1 MPPPPVLITLFVAA
15 SERIPKRAAKKRPHQ
30 TGFWQMPCPPADL
43 EDSLIIRRLTP
54 LPPEGSGPFQSKK
67 MGISRNF
74 NRERQGRHRLIR
86 LYLRSSAV
94 RKRRCSAKIR
104 AMSER
109 IYRDPVHNIIRL
121 QTDSDE
127 GELMMRLIDAAEFQ
141 RLRRIKQLGLGL
153 YTYQGAEHSRFTH
166 SLGAFH
172 LMTRVLDRL
181 SETYAIDPGDRIA
194 ARAAALLHDVGHGSF
209 SHVMEK
215 VLNFHH
221 ERWTVQVILDEASEV
236 GQLLRSHS
244 DDLPHKL
251 ASIIEGTFQ
260 PAALAQLV
268 SSQLDVDRMDYLL
281 RDSLMT
287 GAKYGIYDL
296 EWIINALAIDEAA
309 DRVYVQ
315 ARGVYAVEEYLQAR
329 YYMFRQVYFHRTL
342 RSAEAVLRS
351 IMRRALHLLDD
362 GQEVWHASGTAFE
375 KILRREVLSISEH
388 MQVDDSDFVF
398 HIKQWQRSS
407 DPILRDLSRRF
418 IARSL
423 FKAIDIDMPPDQQ
436 ADFLSTAR
444 QTVERAGFDPDYYFI
459 EDRASDVPYY
469 SYYHSEKSE
478 PKTHIYVESGYASP
492 QIKEI
497 SEVSNVVKGLQ
508 HAYELHRVCFPAEV
522 KNEVYAIYHRGS
534 HKEAQ
539 TAIR

>member
-1 MPPPPVLITLFVAA
+1 
-15 SERIPKRAAKKRPHQ
+15 
-30 TGFWQMPCPPADL
+30 
-43 EDSLIIRRLTP
+43 
-54 LPPEGSGPFQSKK
+54 
-67 MGISRNF
+67 
-74 NRERQGRHRLIR
+74 
-86 LYLRSSAV
+86 
-94 RKRRCSAKIR
+94 
-104 AMSER
+104 
-109 IYRDPVHNIIRL
+109 
-121 QTDSDE
+121 
-127 GELMMRLIDAAEFQ
+127 MMRLIDAAEFQ

-181 SETYAIDPGDRIA
+181 GETYKIDHGDRVA
-194 ARAAALLHDVGHGSF
+194 ARAAALLHDIGHGSF

-221 ERWTVQVILDEASEV
+221 ERWTVQVILDQQSEI
-236 GQLLRSHS
+236 GELLRSHS
-244 DDLPHKL
+244 PDLPQKVS
-251 ASIIEGTFQ
+251 SIIEGKFQ
-260 PAALAQLV
+260 PSALAQLV

-296 EWIINALAIDEAA
+296 EWIINALAIDEAE

-351 IMRRALHLLDD
+351 IIRRALQLIDE
-362 GQEVWHASGTAFE
+362 GKEVWHATGTAFE

-398 HIKQWQRSS
+398 HIKQWQRS
-407 DPILRDLSRRF
+407 DDAILSDLSKRF
-418 IARSL
+418 IARRL
-423 FKAIDIDMPPDQQ
+423 FKAVDLDMPREQQ
-436 ADFLSTAR
+436 AEFLVNAR
-444 QTVERAGFDPDYYFI
+444 QAIARAGFDPDFYFI

-469 SYYHSEKSE
+469 SYYETEKAE
-478 PKTHIYVESGYASP
+478 PKTHIYVESGYATP
-492 QIKEI
+492 RIREI
-497 SEVSNVVKGLQ
+497 SEVSDVVRGLQ

-522 KNEVYAIYHRGS
+522 KNEVYELYHRGS
-534 HKEAQ
+534 HKELA
-539 TAIR
+539 TDLSR

>member
-1 MPPPPVLITLFVAA
+1 MP
-15 SERIPKRAAKKRPHQ
+15 
-30 TGFWQMPCPPADL
+30 
-43 EDSLIIRRLTP
+43 
-54 LPPEGSGPFQSKK
+54 
-67 MGISRNF
+67 
-74 NRERQGRHRLIR
+74 
-86 LYLRSSAV
+86 
-94 RKRRCSAKIR
+94 
-104 AMSER
+104 ER

-127 GELMMRLIDAAEFQ
+127 GELMMRLIDTGEFQ

-181 SETYAIDPGDRIA
+181 GERHTIKPADRIA

-221 ERWTVQVILDEASEV
+221 ERWTVEVILNESSEI
-236 GQLLRSHS
+236 GALLRSHS
-244 DDLPHKL
+244 PDLPAKV

-296 EWIINALAIDEAA
+296 EWIINALAIDEAE
-309 DRVYVQ
+309 DRIYVE

-351 IMRRALHLLDD
+351 IIRRTLQLFDE
-362 GQEVWHASGTAFE
+362 GQEVWHATNTAFE
-375 KILRREVLSISEH
+375 KILRREPLTITEH
-388 MQVDDSDFVF
+388 LQIDDSDFVF
-398 HIKQWQRSS
+398 HVKQWQRSS
-407 DPILRDLSRRF
+407 DHILSDLSRRF
-418 IARSL
+418 IARQL
-423 FKAIDIDMPPDQQ
+423 FKAIDLDMPNEQKGE
-436 ADFLSTAR
+436 FLAAAR
-444 QTVERAGFDPDYYFI
+444 SVVERAGFNPDYYFI

-469 SYYHSEKSE
+469 KHYAAEKAE

-492 QIKEI
+492 RIREI
-497 SEVSNVVKGLQ
+497 SEVSNVARGLQ
-508 HAYELHRVCFPAEV
+508 YPYELHRVCFPAEV
-522 KNEVYAIYHRGS
+522 KTEVYELYHRGDLK
-534 HKEAQ
+534 KE
-539 TAIR
+539 TAASATD

>member
-1 MPPPPVLITLFVAA
+1 MP
-15 SERIPKRAAKKRPHQ
+15 
-30 TGFWQMPCPPADL
+30 
-43 EDSLIIRRLTP
+43 
-54 LPPEGSGPFQSKK
+54 
-67 MGISRNF
+67 
-74 NRERQGRHRLIR
+74 
-86 LYLRSSAV
+86 
-94 RKRRCSAKIR
+94 
-104 AMSER
+104 ER

-166 SLGAFH
+166 SLGALH

-181 SETYAIDPGDRIA
+181 GETYTIDPEDRVA

-221 ERWTVQVILDEASEV
+221 ERWTVQVILDEHSEI
-236 GQLLRSHS
+236 GELLRSHS
-244 DDLPHKL
+244 SDLPVKV
-251 ASIIEGTFQ
+251 ASIIEGKFQ

-315 ARGVYAVEEYLQAR
+315 ARGVHAVEEYLQAR

-351 IMRRALHLLDD
+351 IMRRALHLLDE
-362 GQEVWHASGTAFE
+362 GKEVWHAPGTAFE
-375 KILRREVLSISEH
+375 KILRREPLTVSEH
-388 MQVDDSDFVF
+388 LQVDDSDFVF
-398 HIKQWQRSS
+398 HIKQWQNSG
-407 DPILRDLSRRF
+407 DAILSDLSRRF
-418 IARSL
+418 IARRL
-423 FKAIDIDMPPDQQ
+423 FKAVDLDMPREQQ
-436 ADFLSTAR
+436 AEFLSTAR
-444 QTVERAGFDPDYYFI
+444 QAIAHAGFDPDYYFI

-469 SYYHSEKSE
+469 GYYETEKSE
-478 PKTHIYVESGYASP
+478 PKTRIYVESGYASP
-492 QIKEI
+492 QIREI
-497 SEVSNVVKGLQ
+497 SEVSDVVRGLQ

-522 KNEVYAIYHRGS
+522 KNEVYELYHCGGPRKQSAGS
-534 HKEAQ
+534 SADS
-539 TAIR
+539 

>member
-1 MPPPPVLITLFVAA
+1 MP
-15 SERIPKRAAKKRPHQ
+15 
-30 TGFWQMPCPPADL
+30 
-43 EDSLIIRRLTP
+43 
-54 LPPEGSGPFQSKK
+54 
-67 MGISRNF
+67 
-74 NRERQGRHRLIR
+74 
-86 LYLRSSAV
+86 
-94 RKRRCSAKIR
+94 
-104 AMSER
+104 ER

-121 QTDSDE
+121 QTDTDE

-181 SETYAIDPGDRIA
+181 GERYEITPADRIA

-221 ERWTVQVILDEASEV
+221 ERWTVEVILNESSEI
-236 GQLLRSHS
+236 GELLRTHS
-244 DDLPHKL
+244 PDLPATV
-251 ASIIEGTFQ
+251 ASIIEGTFH
-260 PAALAQLV
+260 PSALAQLV

-296 EWIINALAIDEAA
+296 EWIINALAIDESA
-309 DRVYVQ
+309 DRIYVE

-351 IMRRALHLLDD
+351 IIRRALQLFDE
-362 GQEVWHASGTAFE
+362 GKEVWHAGGTAFE
-375 KILRREVLSISEH
+375 KILRRQPLSITEH
-388 MQVDDSDFVF
+388 LQVDDSDFVF
-398 HIKQWQRSS
+398 HVKQWQKSS
-407 DPILRDLSRRF
+407 DHILSDLSRRF
-418 IARSL
+418 IARRL
-423 FKAIDIDMPPDQQ
+423 FKAIDLDMPDEQKGE
-436 ADFLSTAR
+436 FLTAAR
-444 QTVERAGFDPDYYFI
+444 NVTEAAGFNPEYYFI

-469 SYYHSEKSE
+469 NYYAAEKAE
-478 PKTHIYVESGYASP
+478 PKTHIYVESGYATP
-492 QIKEI
+492 RIREI
-497 SEVSNVVKGLQ
+497 SEVSNVARGLQ
-508 HAYELHRVCFPAEV
+508 YPYELHRVCFPAEV
-522 KNEVYAIYHRGS
+522 KEQVYELYHGGGAKKS
-534 HKEAQ
+534 VSSVVP
-539 TAIR
+539 